1 MHKYGKNSWFSQI
14 TPKKHFLKF
23 NAHKFKKCLSIYKLE
38 HSKCGIVYLHKPGLS
53 GKVLIALAEFR
64 SKTRISVA
72 STSVQCTGGI
82 QFNEVIKNNK
92 IYKGW
97 KEKQHYHYWQVILLH
112 IEEYI
117 NSKNVQITRTIE
129 WI

>member
-1 MHKYGKNSWFSQI
+1 MLINLQI
-14 TPKKHFLKF
+14 GTFQ
-23 NAHKFKKCLSIYKLE
+23 
-38 HSKCGIVYLHKPGLS
+38 CGIVYLHKPVLS
-53 GKVLIALAEFR
+53 GKVLIVLFEFR

-117 NSKNVQITRTIE
+117 NSKRMYKLLELLEESSKITAHTSISK
-129 WI
+129 